1 MSSTNRGIIRNAFDY
16 YVTPQKCIRNF
27 LDHFQDK
34 LKDINFFY
42 DPCAGGDENNKMS
55 FPEVLK
61 EYFSQAVV
69 ITSDIRSDSLAKNKL
84 NFLTENLLT
93 DHYNNLVIMSN
104 PPFDL
109 AEKFIEKALSLKPK
123 YVIFLLR
130 LSFFAT
136 DKRKEFFQNNMPE
149 YCYILANRPSFI
161 PQDITF
167 ETIDGQT
174 KTIRKGSKD
183 SSEYALFVW
192 SKDWKENY
200 SKTFVI

>member
-16 YVTPQKCIRNF
+16 YVTPQKAIHNF
-27 LDHFQDK
+27 IDNF
-34 LKDINFFY
+34 KDNLENIHTFF
-42 DPCAGGDENNKMS
+42 DPCAGGDDNNKMS

-61 EYFSQAVV
+61 EYFPKANI

-84 NFLTENLLT
+84 DFLTENLLV
-93 DHYNNLVIMSN
+93 DHYNNLVIISN

-109 AEKFIEKALSLKPK
+109 AEKFIEKALRLKPK

-136 DKRKEFFQNNMPE
+136 DKRKNFFQNNMPE

-161 PQDITF
+161 PKDLVF
-167 ETIDGQT
+167 ETTDGET

-183 SSEYALFVW
+183 SSEYAFFVW
-192 SKDWKENY
+192 SMDWKESY